1 MVAAQGGDR
10 GAYERLLREIL
21 PLLRAVVASHHRHPD
36 RIDDVIQHVLLSVHR
51 VRHTYDPARP
61 FRHWLLAIARYRSR
75 LLQPHRGHRDR
86 FPVGEFADRTG
97 RIAGRNGPD

>member
-61 FRHWLLAIARYRSR
+61 FRHWLLAIARYHSR
-75 LLQPHRGHRDR
+75 RG
-86 FPVGEFADRTG
+86 
-97 RIAGRNGPD
+97 NGDLFVLDQSGNVSTRCA